1 MSSILDKLRDLVSAL
16 EVENDK
22 EETPPI
28 QDEQAL
34 ETQVDMPTV
43 SDPEPEEEPEE
54 DSEEED
60 FVELPDYLECSDQE
74 NDHILFLL
82 NEEKET
88 INSLGQL
95 QLQYERSKNQ
105 MLRRLSENK
114 RNLMESLNSFKIR
127 YEIPD
132 EGYSVMLPTSES
144 KVAFK
149 KDN

>member
-16 EVENDK
+16 EVEDDK
-22 EETPPI
+22 EEPLPV
-28 QDEQAL
+28 QDEQIL
-34 ETQVDMPTV
+34 ETQVDVPTI
-43 SDPEPEEEPEE
+43 SDPEPEEEEE
-54 DSEEED
+54 ELEEED

-74 NDHILFLL
+74 NDRVLFLL
-82 NEEKET
+82 SEEEET
-88 INSLGQL
+88 IKSLGQL
-95 QLQYERSKNQ
+95 QFQYEKAKNQ